1 MKRIDK
7 SMRVFKTSWFTKA
20 AKKARIK
27 DSDLSN
33 AINEIMDGQVAD
45 LGGGVFKK
53 RLNNNQYRSI
63 ILAKSGRYWIYEYLF
78 AKKDRENIGDNEL
91 VDFRKLAKLYAAL
104 SDNQIDQLIHDKSI
118 IEVYY
123 EQKK

>member
-63 ILAKSGRYWIYEYLF
+63 ILAKSGRYW
-78 AKKDRENIGDNEL
+78 
-91 VDFRKLAKLYAAL
+91 
-104 SDNQIDQLIHDKSI
+104 S
-118 IEVYY
+118 
-123 EQKK
+123 